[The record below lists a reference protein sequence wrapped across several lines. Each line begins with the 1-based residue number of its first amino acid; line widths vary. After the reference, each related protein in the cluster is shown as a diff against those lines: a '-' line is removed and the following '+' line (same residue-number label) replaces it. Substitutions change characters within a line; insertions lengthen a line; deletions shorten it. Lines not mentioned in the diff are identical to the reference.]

1 MAMAHLHGMGE
12 VMPALSEKPLVSV
25 IVPVYKVEGQ
35 LDRCIASIV
44 SQSYRNLE
52 IILVDD
58 GSPDKC
64 PAMCDAWAERDRRIV
79 VIHQANAGLSAARNA
94 GLDAMHGEYVAFVDS
109 DDYVDTQFVARL
121 LGTMQEKG
129 AEIGICSIRQE
140 DEQAAPLPDNRMVC
154 SQTSTL
160 TGRECLSRLSGDG
173 CISYVVVWNKLYAA
187 RLWDGVRFPVGK
199 LHEDEFTTYRI
210 MDRCDV
216 VALVP
221 AALYHYVQHSGSI
234 MHAAYSIRN
243 LDRIEAFVQKL
254 QYYRRRRYG
263 ELYASAFAAIT
274 WDLPHAVSALNL
286 DDAEVHARAK
296 EIFSQLKPLSLRV
309 ASRLG
314 GVRPALTYALLC
326 LCPFWFCRMRYGR

>member
-1 MAMAHLHGMGE
+1 
-12 VMPALSEKPLVSV
+12 MPVLSGKPLVSV

-35 LDRCIASIV
+35 LDRCVASIV
-44 SQSYRNLE
+44 NQSHRNLE
-52 IILVDD
+52 IILIDD

-121 LGTMQEKG
+121 IRTMREKN
-129 AEIGICSIRQE
+129 AEMGICSICQE
-140 DEQAAPLPDNRMVC
+140 DEQAVPLPDNRMVC
-154 SQTSTL
+154 TQASTL
-160 TGRECLSRLSGDG
+160 TGRECLGRMSGDG

-210 MDRCDV
+210 MDRCDA

-221 AALYHYVQHSGSI
+221 DILYHYVRHSGSI

-254 QYYRRRRYG
+254 QYYRRWRYD
-263 ELYASAFAAIT
+263 ELYASAFASIT
-274 WDLPHAVSALNL
+274 WDLPHAVRALNL
-286 DDAEVHARAK
+286 DDAEVRGRLGG
-296 EIFSQLKPLSLRV
+296 IFAQLRPVSLRV
-309 ASRLG
+309 ALRLG
-314 GVRPALTYALLC
+314 GAKPALAYVLLC